1 MEAKTIIGFLALVVG
16 MFMAILDI
24 QIVASSLAEIQA
36 GVSASQE
43 EISWVQTSYLIAEVI
58 VIPISGW
65 LAHVFSTRLLFSAA
79 CFGFTIASVLCSLAW
94 NLESLIVFR
103 VLQGLLGG
111 MMIPTVFAASYTLF
125 PRDKQAGITVII
137 GLVATMA
144 PAIGPTVGGYITD
157 SFGWHWLFLINVLP
171 GMVVTIL
178 VFYFVNIDEPDL
190 SRLKGFDLIGILLIA
205 LFLGCMEFVLEEGP
219 GEDWFNSTEIT
230 FFAIIMTI
238 SGILMFWRELTIEN
252 PVVNLRAFNDENF
265 AIGSFYSFIVGIG
278 LYGSVYLMPLFLAS
292 VRGYNAVEIGK
303 VVMVTGIFQFLSAPI
318 AGALSKKIDL
328 RLMLTIGLF
337 LFGMGLYLNTGL
349 NADWSFWEFFI
360 PQMIRG
366 LSLMMI
372 FVPINTLALGTL
384 PVHELKNASGLYNLM
399 RNLGGAVGLAVI
411 NTLLTNQRDLHSTHL
426 SEQINYGR
434 QQVIDMLGQ
443 IQTTLTPQYGDHA
456 YQATLE
462 LVRTIVGREAAVMA
476 FADVFMAT
484 AAIFFISMLLMPFV
498 KKVAIKKDE
507 AAEHTPSEV

>member
-1 MEAKTIIGFLALVVG
+1 METKNIIGFLALVIG

-36 GVSASQE
+36 GVSANQE

-79 CFGFTIASVLCSLAW
+79 CFGFTLASILCSLAW
-94 NLESLIVFR
+94 NLESLIIFR

-137 GLVATMA
+137 GLVATVA
-144 PAIGPTVGGYITD
+144 PAIGPTAGGYITD
-157 SFGWHWLFLINVLP
+157 LLGWHWLFLINVVP
-171 GMVVTIL
+171 GLIVTFL
-178 VFYFVNIDEPDL
+178 VYSFVNIDEPDL

-205 LFLGCMEFVLEEGP
+205 LFLGSMEYVLEEGP
-219 GEDWFNSTEIT
+219 GEDWFESHEIT
-230 FFAIIMTI
+230 FYVGLMTI
-238 SGILMFWRELTIEN
+238 SGILMFWRELTFKN
-252 PVVNLRAFNDENF
+252 PVVNLRAFSDENF

-292 VRGYNAVEIGK
+292 VRGYNALEIGK

-318 AGALSKKIDL
+318 AGILSKKMDL
-328 RLMLTIGLF
+328 RLMLAIGLF
-337 LFGMGLYLNTGL
+337 LFGTGLFLNTGL
-349 NADWSFWEFFI
+349 NADWSFREFFL
-360 PQMIRG
+360 PQMVRG
-366 LSLMMI
+366 LSLMLI

-384 PVHELKNASGLYNLM
+384 PVEELKNASGLYNLM

-411 NTLLTNQRDLHSTHL
+411 NTLLSDQRVLHTSHL
-426 SEQINYGR
+426 AEQITYGR

-443 IQTTLTPQYGDHA
+443 IQTTLTPQYGDQA
-456 YQATLE
+456 YPATIE
-462 LVRTIVGREAAVMA
+462 LVRTIVAREAAVMA
-476 FADVFMAT
+476 FADVFMFV
-484 AAIFFISMLLMPFV
+484 AAVFFVSMLLMPFV
-498 KKVAIKKDE
+498 KKVSAQKPEPDKQ
-507 AAEHTPSEV
+507 